1 MKITEK
7 YTFFW
12 KDKIGQWNMTSFK
25 DNNGITYNCAEQ
37 YMFARK
43 ALLFNDPE
51 MYVKI
56 MQSDSPAE
64 QQKLG
69 RKIRNFDQNV
79 WDRNKVGIVTL
90 GNVFKFS
97 QNKELRKI
105 LLSTKGTLLVE
116 ASPYDNIWGVGLS
129 ENVSTIL
136 KEDNWKGENLLG
148 YILTNVRD
156 FYL

>member
-1 MKITEK
+1 MKTIND

-12 KDKIGQWNMTSFK
+12 KDKIGQWNMTPFK
-25 DNNGITYNCAEQ
+25 DNKGIEYNCAEQ

-43 ALLFNDPE
+43 ALLFIDMVAYE
-51 MYVKI
+51 KI
-56 MQSDSPAE
+56 MKSTSPAE

-69 RKIRNFDQNV
+69 RTVKNFTQKK
-79 WDRNKVGIVTL
+79 WDANKVGIVTM
-90 GNVFKFS
+90 GNIFKFS
-97 QNKELRKI
+97 QNEGLKEI

-116 ASPYDNIWGVGLS
+116 ASPYDKIWGIG
-129 ENVSTIL
+129 IGI
-136 KEDNWKGENLLG
+136 EDPEVTDEKKWKGENLLG